1 MSARARVVLV
11 AILGLGATLRL
22 WTIGE
27 GLPYLPGVDEPV
39 IFNRV
44 AEMMRTGDLHPHI
57 FDYGGLIFYFHL
69 AIAWVRFAAGSLT
82 GSMPELSQVAASDF
96 FLWGRVATALIG
108 TATIYVVFRAASR
121 WGLAAGLLAAAAIA
135 VHPQLVRESHF
146 ALTDTPLVFC
156 VALTLLFSLRA
167 AESGGYA
174 AYAWAGVFAGLATGI
189 KLPGGLAGLMP
200 LGALITTVPPRRWLG
215 AAASLFGAAAGAF
228 LLVNPYTLIDFK
240 GFVTGLRN
248 LQEYYND
255 PSSFSLVADVY
266 RKHIQSW
273 FTWPGHLSRD
283 YGLPALLVTALGL
296 VAIATG
302 IRARDGRA
310 RAAVLLAFPV
320 AYFVFI
326 ANQSLLY
333 GRYAMPVLPIVA
345 IGLATGMVRIYDV
358 VARRAAIAAPAARG
372 LLLLLFV
379 PPLLSSI
386 GFNRGQEPL
395 STNEQLTAW
404 MERTVKPDELVLLER
419 RFISVSFPERR
430 FKLREVTRLIDD
442 PLEKHRA
449 DGAVYLIWSNWN
461 QDDLFKD
468 PTTYGSQIAAYNA
481 LLRDCE
487 LVQEFTTGDP
497 VVRILR
503 VR

>member
-1 MSARARVVLV
+1 MNERARVVLL

-39 IFNRV
+39 VFNRV

-69 AIAWVRFAAGSLT
+69 AIAWVRFAVGSLG

-96 FLWGRVATALIG
+96 FLWGRVATALLG

-135 VHPQLVRESHF
+135 VHPQLVRESHYG
-146 ALTDTPLVFC
+146 LTDTPLVFC
-156 VALTLLFSLRA
+156 VALTLLLSLRA
-167 AESGGYA
+167 AESGTYA
-174 AYAWAGVFAGLATGI
+174 AYAWAGVAAGLATGI

-200 LGALITTVPPRRWLG
+200 LGALLTTVPPRRWLG

-228 LLVNPYTLIDFK
+228 LLVNPYTLIDFQ
-240 GFVTGLRN
+240 GFVAGIKRLN
-248 LQEYYND
+248 EYYNK
-255 PSSFSLVADVY
+255 PVVFSLMADVY
-266 RKHIQSW
+266 RKYIQDW
-273 FTWPGHLSRD
+273 FNWQGRLSRD
-283 YGLPALLVTALGL
+283 YALPALFVTALGL
-296 VAIATG
+296 AAIATG
-302 IRARDGRA
+302 LRAREGRA
-310 RAAVLLAFPV
+310 RAAILLPFPI

-326 ANQSLLY
+326 ANQSLPY
-333 GRYAMPVLPIVA
+333 GRYAMPLLPIIA
-345 IGLATGMVRIYDV
+345 IGLAAGMVRIYDV
-358 VARRAAIAAPAARG
+358 VAARAAAAAPLARVA
-372 LLLLLFV
+372 LLLLFV

-386 GFNRGQEPL
+386 SFNQSREPL
-395 STNEQLTAW
+395 STNEQLIAW
-404 MERTVKPDELVLLER
+404 MERTITPDELVLLER
-419 RFISVSFPERR
+419 RFISVSFPDRR
-430 FKLREVTRLIDD
+430 FKLREVTRLIDE

-468 PTTYGSQIAAYNA
+468 PATYGSQIAAYNA

-487 LVQEFTTGDP
+487 LVQEFATGDP
-497 VVRILR
+497 VIRVLR